1 MEELSSVNF
10 DDLVQSFPQC
20 FQNTKDGDGS
30 DVGDDTVDTE
40 LDMKFPD
47 VQTEGLI
54 KESETQTEYEIK
66 ESEVSTED
74 ELKEPEIQIMDGL
87 KESSIDGKIKVE
99 NIQREDEI
107 KFSEEVIAGKVLTD
121 SLENVEEMN
130 IENLADGAKPVDGVQ
145 DLDRSSGKE
154 VIDESADAVFVRID
168 DTEAY
173 SSIDERNDGF
183 DEASDNVDI
192 IDMTPDVS
200 VTIESMGPDDAQRNG
215 NGDEKLSDKVKT
227 KPAGHDEF

>member
-10 DDLVQSFPQC
+10 DSLVQSFPQC
-20 FQNTKDGDGS
+20 FQNPNDDDGS
-30 DVGDDTVDTE
+30 DVGDDTGDTE
-40 LDMKFPD
+40 LHMKYSD
-47 VQTEGLI
+47 LQTEGLI

-66 ESEVSTED
+66 ASEVSVED
-74 ELKEPEIQIMDGL
+74 ELKEPEIQIMDEL
-87 KESSIDGKIKVE
+87 KEISIDGEIKVE
-99 NIQREDEI
+99 NLQTEDEI
-107 KFSEEVIAGKVLTD
+107 KFSEEVIAGEVLTD

-130 IENLADGAKPVDGVQ
+130 IENLADGGTLLDGVQ

-168 DTEAY
+168 GIEAY

-183 DEASDNVDI
+183 NEASDNVDI

-200 VTIESMGPDDAQRNG
+200 VTIESMGPDGVERNS